1 MKKIFYFFIILLGV
15 SCSEKPKEINQNL
28 IYFDSDFL
36 AEFGDDNYDKLE
48 VELNSKIKAKYIDKI
63 IYVSKTIDANACGN
77 YVGDLEIKKDSI
89 ILIYRLT
96 SDEVCTSTAIVK
108 ANYIIKNSKEKKYK
122 FGLRYE

>member
-63 IYVSKTIDANACGN
+63 IYVSKTIELITINNTKYTLYHVHKIWLWNKTN
-77 YVGDLEIKKDSI
+77 YLKI
-89 ILIYRLT
+89 
-96 SDEVCTSTAIVK
+96 
-108 ANYIIKNSKEKKYK
+108 EK
-122 FGLRYE
+122 